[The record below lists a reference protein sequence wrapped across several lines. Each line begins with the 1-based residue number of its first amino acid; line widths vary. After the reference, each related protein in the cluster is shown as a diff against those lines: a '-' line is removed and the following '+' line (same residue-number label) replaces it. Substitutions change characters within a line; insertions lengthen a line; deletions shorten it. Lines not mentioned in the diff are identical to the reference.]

1 LPRKN
6 PGYYVDL
13 WGPNLNLDT
22 RAVKAVLLGEGG
34 LRWGAVGDNG
44 TSFGPAQLHIGG
56 ALPKG
61 RSPAWVNSPAGMRY
75 VLRQM
80 AKVAGGLKGQAAI
93 NAIVRQ
99 FERPADPDSS
109 VRNAIARYGS
119 IGPGAP
125 GANPRRPR
133 QPAGRAGAPGQ
144 SLSRQGAL
152 MILQQVAQ
160 TGKVDPVGLLNLA
173 AEFRA
178 NETGGTTAPPVT
190 RRGGAYKTDN
200 KTVNTILAAAHAQI
214 GKPYVWGGESPGEG
228 GFDCS
233 GLIDWAYRQAGID
246 LPGRLT
252 TRSAMKVG
260 YSVKGKKLQPG
271 DMVIMK
277 GIGHMV
283 MYVGGGKVIAAPRRG
298 EPVQYQPLSRFR
310 GDIADIRRLL

>member
-1 LPRKN
+1 VANDVAKLIRRYSRQFGVDPRAA
-6 PGYYVDL
+6 L
-13 WGPNLNLDT
+13 
-22 RAVKAVLLGEGG
+22 AVAMGEGG

-44 TSFGPAQLHIGG
+44 TSYGPFQLHVGG
-56 ALPKG
+56 ALPAGKG
-61 RSPAWVNSPAGMRY
+61 PGWANSPAGIRY
-75 VLRQM
+75 AIRKM
-80 AKVAGGLKGQAAI
+80 AEAGARGLTGQAAI

-109 VRNAIARYGS
+109 VRNAIARYSS
-119 IGPGAP
+119 IQGGAP
-125 GANPRRPR
+125 GGNPRRPR
-133 QPAGRAGAPGQ
+133 QQPGAPQ
-144 SLSRQGAL
+144 QPLSRQGAL
-152 MILQQVAQ
+152 AILQQLST
-160 TGKVDPVGLLNLA
+160 TGKVDPIGLLNLA

-178 NETGGTTAPPVT
+178 NEHGGTTAPPVT
-190 RRGGAYKTDN
+190 RQGGAYKTGN

-214 GKPYVWGGESPGEG
+214 GKPYVWGGETPGEG

-252 TRSAMKVG
+252 THSAMKVG

-298 EPVQYQPLSRFR
+298 EPVQYQPLSRFK
-310 GDIADIRRLL
+310 GNIADIRRLL